1 MDSRPVPAE
10 YLTAGND
17 YFDALVSLGL
27 IPAFLGWGWEPAT
40 SQWMLV
46 LVTSIVD
53 AGGPLALN
61 RLLFRAYN
69 AKATPK
75 EISPFIVRI
84 FSPELVQMAGDVQF
98 WLLGEKN
105 FTVQGVPGKVKD
117 PKTLEPQ
124 KVTNVQKAFMGLEL
138 EMINSYQTLPG
149 AVDKALAGY
158 HARHRDWQR
167 FKNRVER
174 LAALTSAVRAA

>member
-1 MDSRPVPAE
+1 MDSRPVPPK
-10 YLTAGND
+10 YLTAGQD
-17 YFDALVSLGL
+17 YLDALVSLGL
-27 IPAFLGWGWEPAT
+27 IPAFLGWGWDA
-40 SQWMLV
+40 SAQQWLLV
-46 LVTSIVD
+46 LITSVVD

-84 FSPELVQMAGDVQF
+84 FSPEVVQFAGGSDF
-98 WLLGEKN
+98 WLLGGGKN
-105 FTVQGVPGKVKD
+105 MMVNPVPGKSNPNARPTAVQNI
-117 PKTLEPQ
+117 Q
-124 KVTNVQKAFMGLEL
+124 KKFMGLDLEL
-138 EMINSYQTLPG
+138 VNSYAALPN

-167 FKNRVER
+167 FKTRVER
-174 LAALTSAVRAA
+174 LAA